1 MCNNDGNCI
10 AEILEKILML
20 QQQNNTITQLGCE
33 RPMNFNTTL
42 ANTRPINLY
51 CCCTNSIWT
60 MPYNY
65 NETTGTSTV
74 FRIENVNDNTATFRI
89 LIENAGNYTATD
101 NMFTIDL
108 DYISCIKCLNDTLI
122 TNI

>member
-1 MCNNDGNCI
+1 MCNNENCI
-10 AEILEKILML
+10 AEVLEKILL
-20 QQQNNTITQLGCE
+20 IQQQNENATQLGCE
-33 RPMNFNTTL
+33 RPMHYNIPN

-60 MPYNY
+60 MPYNF
-65 NETTGTSTV
+65 NGALGTSTV
-74 FRIENVNDNTATFRI
+74 FRVENVNDNTATLRI
-89 LIENAGNYTATD
+89 LIDNDGVYTITD

-108 DYISCIKCLNDTLI
+108 DYVSCVKCLEDVLI